1 MSVFVSTD
9 MSLFLIF
16 LSSSSPVDLPM
27 SDRNFDARSSAA
39 VIASNS
45 QIFST
50 FRIHFHTSAD
60 DSPFPLF
67 RSKKSALL
75 CCTFLSGVT
84 CSRNSVYSLC
94 NGSELGSF
102 SLTVFVISVIAVC
115 PIVHRIMSF
124 FLVPVDHGI
133 VTVFLCCSS

>member
-1 MSVFVSTD
+1 MSVIVSID

-16 LSSSSPVDLPM
+16 FFSSQSPVDLPM

-45 QIFST
+45 QFFST
-50 FRIHFHTSAD
+50 SKIRFHTSAA

-75 CCTFLSGVT
+75 CCTFLSGVK

-94 NGSELGSF
+94 NGSELGYL

-115 PIVHRIMSF
+115 SIAHKNMSF
-124 FLVPVDHGI
+124 I
-133 VTVFLCCSS
+133 SSSS